1 MSDVQEYSFVV
12 RTDRVW
18 RGRDFKG
25 GGSRIYFLAGLA
37 GPDEM
42 AGKCSQNYTAQSQL
56 LSMTGGQG
64 LTGKLADDEITH
76 FFAVHRTPNKL

>member
-1 MSDVQEYSFVV
+1 MAGKCSQNYTVQSQLLSM
-12 RTDRVW
+12 T
-18 RGRDFKG
+18 G
-25 GGSRIYFLAGLA
+25 GQGLTGKLADDKVTHFFAVAPRLA

-64 LTGKLADDEITH
+64 LTGQLVDDE
-76 FFAVHRTPNKL
+76 